1 MPNRPPQ
8 TPQRRDAPLLGG
20 VGRGRSRCGLGR
32 YRRTNS
38 GWNRGRLGRH
48 GRSDDRRVFR
58 DGRLRRCPPTKLDS
72 LTDLDGIGRR
82 DAIARGQGF
91 PVPAEAEGNGIQ
103 GVAAAH
109 DVPPAGDRRT
119 RSGRRGTVAID
130 DLDPPGGDDEQAA
143 RRNRRRPRA
152 TGGSHRR
159 AESIAAGS
167 LLASILPLIHLL
179 RFRSIGPAT
188 PAAGSGDRA
197 VEQRDETYRVE
208 YLAAEPVLG
217 ADDQHQLL
225 DLAATDRDHQTAPG
239 ANWSSND
246 CGTSVAAA
254 VTMIP
259 L

>member
-1 MPNRPPQ
+1 MPLRAARAFQSQPKRKAMEYRVSP
-8 TPQRRDAPLLGG
+8 
-20 VGRGRSRCGLGR
+20 
-32 YRRTNS
+32 RRTMY
-38 GWNRGRLGRH
+38 
-48 GRSDDRRVFR
+48 
-58 DGRLRRCPPTKLDS
+58 CPLVT
-72 LTDLDGIGRR
+72 
-82 DAIARGQGF
+82 
-91 PVPAEAEGNGIQ
+91 
-103 GVAAAH
+103 GVRAAAGAE
-109 DVPPAGDRRT
+109 PLRSTTLTRREAT
-119 RSGRRGTVAID
+119 TNRRREG
-130 DLDPPGGDDEQAA
+130 
-143 RRNRRRPRA
+143 NRRRPRA

-225 DLAATDRDHQTAPG
+225 DLAATDRDHQAPPG